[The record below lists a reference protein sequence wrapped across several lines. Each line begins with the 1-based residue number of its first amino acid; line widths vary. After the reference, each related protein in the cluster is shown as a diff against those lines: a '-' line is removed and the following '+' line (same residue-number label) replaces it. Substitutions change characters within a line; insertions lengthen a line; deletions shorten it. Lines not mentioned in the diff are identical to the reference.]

1 MKRMFVVA
9 VLVVALVGTVGLCN
23 LPVHHTQVQT
33 ANGGG
38 PQPPTPPGWMNG
50 GGPQPP
56 TPPGWMNGGG
66 PQPPTPPGW
75 LG

>member
-23 LPVHHTQVQT
+23 LPIHHTQVQT

-38 PQPPTPPGWMNG
+38 PIPPTPPNNFNG
-50 GGPQPP
+50 GGPIPP
-56 TPPGWMNGGG
+56 TPPNNFNGGG
-66 PQPPTPPGW
+66 PIPPTPPNN
-75 LG
+75 LV